1 MKGLIVSL
9 VFGLCAHFAHSSWTP
24 YFTAE
29 RLEDTSDG
37 MCLDIFPNR
46 LRVILLDCSLPFFS
60 TCFDVRKTVVEVVNL
75 AHCEVNDKFYQFMT
89 IRMSETC
96 SNQNVLSHVPSRTKD
111 SRDCWAPFYISLING
126 VLIELIKIVYCEG
139 PLIEAVNMHRLYND
153 SKDYVDRPL
162 RQDPKIIM
170 DEFSKRF
177 PSDIRKID
185 PDKLRAFVEEFFFPL
200 TKELLPCTPTDW
212 QEEPEKIMKIQDPE
226 LRAWALELNA
236 LWPTLCRIIDPKML
250 TVRDRHSIL
259 WVSHPFIV
267 PGGRFREA
275 YYWDAYW
282 IIRGLLISG
291 MTETAKLM
299 VYNFATII
307 KDIGFIPNGLRVYYT
322 NRSQPPMFT
331 PMVYAIYQET
341 QDMEFLTK
349 MMPYMEIEFKFW
361 EKNRKFAVVSESGVT
376 HEVYFYRT
384 RTSKPR
390 PETMWADLSAS
401 EQLDEEDRPFF
412 FQSAAS
418 AAESGWDFSSRW
430 FSDPKSISTM
440 ETVVIAPVDLNSFMC
455 RNMEILGYLNRIVGD
470 TKKAV
475 YFENMHED
483 FIWTHDSVF
492 YSNDAGGWYDYNN
505 RTKRHIVHNYGSVGV
520 PLFTNCY
527 STLDQTKPRRLY
539 DTLEVIR
546 IFIKK
551 LVDKAII
558 YDNKRHVRLGFAG
571 GVPVSNVRNT
581 KQQWDFPNGWAP
593 LNHMFVEGLRQSAD
607 PIMQDRA
614 FEIATKWIHGNYRV
628 FNETK
633 LMFEKYNVIGTSPSP
648 GSGGEYAV
656 QTGFGW
662 SNGAILDLLYTYY
675 DRMQAPD
682 ANNKGDGKKDDKGS
696 LAIACNG
703 SFALMVVMLSLLHSL
718 FS

>member
-9 VFGLCAHFAHSSWTP
+9 IFGLCAHSVHGSWTP
-24 YFTAE
+24 YFTPE
-29 RLEDTSDG
+29 RLQNKGNG
-37 MCLDIFPNR
+37 MCLDIFPN
-46 LRVILLDCSLPFFS
+46 S
-60 TCFDVRKTVVEVVNL
+60 
-75 AHCEVNDKFYQFMT
+75 
-89 IRMSETC
+89 
-96 SNQNVLSHVPSRTKD
+96 
-111 SRDCWAPFYISLING
+111 
-126 VLIELIKIVYCEG
+126 IVYCEG

-162 RQDPKIIM
+162 RADPKTIM
-170 DEFSKRF
+170 DEFYKRF
-177 PSDIRKID
+177 PADVRKID
-185 PDKLRAFVEEFFFPL
+185 REKLNAFVEEFFFPL
-200 TKELLPCTPTDW
+200 TSELLPCTPTDW

-226 LRAWALELNA
+226 LRSWALELNA

-250 TVRDRHSIL
+250 QERDRHSIL

-349 MMPYMEIEFKFW
+349 MMPYMEKEFEFW
-361 EKNRKFAVVSESGVT
+361 EKNRKFTVESESGVT

-384 RTSKPR
+384 GTSQPR
-390 PETMWADLSAS
+390 PETMWADLAAS

-412 FQSAAS
+412 FHSAAS
-418 AAESGWDFSSRW
+418 AAEAGWDFSSRW

-470 TKKAV
+470 TKRAV
-475 YFENMHED
+475 YFENMHEN
-483 FIWTHDSVF
+483 FIWTHDAVF

-505 RTKRHIVHNYGSVGV
+505 RSKRHIVHNYGSVGV

-539 DTLEVIR
+539 DTLEDTG
-546 IFIKK
+546 FFS
-551 LVDKAII
+551 
-558 YDNKRHVRLGFAG
+558 FAG

-662 SNGAILDLLYTYY
+662 SNGVILDLLYTYY

-696 LAIACNG
+696 LAIACN
-703 SFALMVVMLSLLHSL
+703 SSVALMVVMLSLLYSV